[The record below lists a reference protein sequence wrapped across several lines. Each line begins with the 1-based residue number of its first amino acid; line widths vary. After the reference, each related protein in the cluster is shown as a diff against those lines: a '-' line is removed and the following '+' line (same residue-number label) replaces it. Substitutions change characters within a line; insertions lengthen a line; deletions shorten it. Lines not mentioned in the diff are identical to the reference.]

1 MSTVYPNAPA
11 PRFIT
16 PMDPAAP
23 SDGREIARLARA
35 MGKPFMPHQRTIVQG
50 ATERTPLGFYKYSR
64 VLILLPRQSGKT
76 TLVGPVQIHR
86 IMTRPRIKAFFT
98 AQTGKDADKRM
109 RDYIQLAMGSPL
121 APLFKPRYAAGS
133 MGLSLANGSRL
144 STFAGPENIHGET
157 PHLVTLDE
165 IWKHDQAAGVDFA
178 GAIGPAQATLEG
190 DAQWWM
196 ISTRGTANSGM
207 LLDLEEQGRAGVPG
221 LFFADWSMPDG
232 ADPYDPKVWWFHPA
246 LGNTITE
253 TYLAKEA
260 NDQPYGEWIRAYMNR
275 QAEQKADPLIAA
287 EDWATMHNRDMP
299 APSRRDITVTYET
312 HLGHSAVMATWRG
325 DASEPRTHVLHAA
338 PGDAWVVPFV
348 LRIAAEWKPAAI
360 GADDGGET
368 RRITDELR
376 RAGVEVQTT
385 NAGEF
390 ATACVGLLALMRERR
405 LEHDGSVTL
414 ARSVANVVL
423 QSMGDSQRFSR
434 KNSLGPVCALIASA
448 VGLWIHDHKE
458 PDLGEPVIRF

>member
-1 MSTVYPNAPA
+1 MSMAFAPK

-16 PMDPAAP
+16 RMDPDAP
-23 SDGREIARLARA
+23 SEGREIARLARA
-35 MGKPFMPHQRTIVQG
+35 LGKPLMPWQRTVVQG
-50 ATERTPLGFYKYSR
+50 ATEKTESGMYKYSR
-64 VLILLPRQSGKT
+64 VLITVPRQSGKT
-76 TLVGPVQIHR
+76 TLVGPVQLHR
-86 IMTRPRIKAFFT
+86 IMTRPNSKAFFS

-109 RDYIQLAMGSPL
+109 RDLIQLTMGSPL
-121 APLFKPRYAAGS
+121 AALFKPRYAAGS
-133 MGLSLANGSRL
+133 MGVSLANGSRL

-157 PHLVTLDE
+157 PIIVTLDE
-165 IWKHDQAAGVDFA
+165 IWAHDQAKGIDYA
-178 GAIGPAQATLEG
+178 GAIGPAQSTLEG
-190 DAQWWM
+190 WAQWWM
-196 ISTRGTANSGM
+196 ISTRGTENSAM
-207 LLDLEEQGRAGVPG
+207 LNDTLEQGYAGVPG
-221 LFFADWSMPDG
+221 LFVADWSAPDG
-232 ADPYDPKVWWFHPA
+232 ADYYDPKVWWVFHPA
-246 LGNTITE
+246 LGNTISE
-253 TYLAKEA
+253 GHIAKQA
-260 NDQPYGEWIRAYMNR
+260 QDMPRGEFIRAYANR
-275 QAEQKADPLIAA
+275 QAEQAGDPLIAP
-287 EDWATMHNRDMP
+287 EDWEAMHNREMP
-299 APSRRDITVTYET
+299 VPSRRAITVTYET
-312 HLGHSAVMATWRG
+312 HSGHSAVMATWRG
-325 DASEPRTHVLHAA
+325 DDGEPRTRVLHAA

-348 LRIAAEWKPAAI
+348 LRIAEWKPAAI

-385 NAGEF
+385 GAGEF